1 MSEFSFEAAPA
12 AKSVKYPRMKQ
23 LGTGAK
29 PKPVTYA
36 PGTDD
41 EVTLPKC
48 PGRLVIFK
56 PVAGSLEKNV
66 PSRFKGAG
74 PQDRMKVDVTV
85 LDGDPITAVIDK
97 DGDEIY
103 TFPEPLVPGF
113 VLPGMFVSH
122 TLLTGKG
129 GQLLDAYESGGMIL
143 GRIMQL
149 PPKIQGGNKA
159 WAIGNYSDADLKIA
173 REWIEKNPP
182 VDPLA

>member
-1 MSEFSFEAAPA
+1 MTDDFSFEAAPA
-12 AKSVKYPRMKQ
+12 AKSVKYPTMKQ

-41 EVTLPKC
+41 EITLPKC
-48 PGRLVIFK
+48 AGRLVILK
-56 PVAGSLEKNV
+56 PVSGSLEKNV
-66 PSRFKGAG
+66 ASRFKGAG

-85 LDGDPITAVIDK
+85 LDGDSITAVIDK
-97 DGDEIY
+97 DGDEVY

-113 VLPGMFVSH
+113 VLPGMFTSH
-122 TLLTGKG
+122 LMILD
-129 GQLLDAYESGGMIL
+129 QLSGAYETGGMIL

-149 PPKIQGGNKA
+149 PPKTQGGNKA
-159 WAIGNYSDADLKIA
+159 WAIGNYSDADLKLA
-173 REWIEKNPP
+173 REWMAKNPP